1 MKEENIQEDL
11 ALSIYFF
18 NTMISKARIIDIYK
32 ELLYSGGIIEK
43 RMETYKMI
51 SNVQMLTRQS

>member
-1 MKEENIQEDL
+1 MIYTVKEENVQEDL

-32 ELLYSGGIIEK
+32 ELLYSGGIIENGN
-43 RMETYKMI
+43 I
-51 SNVQMLTRQS
+51 